1 MGLIQVASLA
11 WIVYLAADIGSVGG
25 GYFSGRLIRSGVA
38 PVRSRLIA
46 MGCAA
51 GLAPFGMLIAMHLGM
66 APTLAIGALVAFAHL
81 VFQVN
86 MGALVVD
93 LYPMRNV
100 ATVFGLIAAGSALG
114 GFASTRLVGQIAST
128 GSYDEIFLLMG
139 LLHPVAWLI
148 AWSSLR
154 GRQ

>member
-1 MGLIQVASLA
+1 VITMGG
-11 WIVYLAADIGSVGG
+11 AAV
-25 GYFSGRLIRSGVA
+25 
-38 PVRSRLIA
+38 
-46 MGCAA
+46 
-51 GLAPFGMLIAMHLGM
+51 LAPFGMLIALHLGT

-93 LYPMRNV
+93 LFPMRNV

-114 GFASTRLVGQIAST
+114 GFASTRLVGQLAST
-128 GSYDEIFLLMG
+128 GTYDEIFLLMG
-139 LLHPVAWLI
+139 LLHPVAWFI
-148 AWSSLR
+148 AWASLR